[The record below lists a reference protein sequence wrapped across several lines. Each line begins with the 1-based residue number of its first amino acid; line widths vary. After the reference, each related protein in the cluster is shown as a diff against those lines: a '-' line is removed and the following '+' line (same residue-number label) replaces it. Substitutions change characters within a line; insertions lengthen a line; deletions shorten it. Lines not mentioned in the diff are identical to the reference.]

1 MKKIKT
7 AVKRYYPFGL
17 ILMALLGFFEWSVS
31 AGITPHFII
40 PKPSSV
46 VLTLIE
52 QYELLWRH
60 TLITL
65 LEVAVGLG
73 VSIGLGIPLGILLHY
88 SSWAKRALYPF
99 VLVSQTIPIIALS
112 PIFVMWFGYGLTIK
126 VAVIFLFCFFP
137 LVVSTYDGLKVTD
150 PAYLSLFRN
159 LKASKWQMFK
169 YLQWRMALPSVLSG
183 IKLSVIYALM
193 GATVGEWLGG
203 SDGLGYYIRRT
214 ASNLKA
220 DGVFAGIVIL
230 SLIGLILFGVVSGLE
245 AVLLHYRN
253 QERNA

>member
-1 MKKIKT
+1 M
-7 AVKRYYPFGL
+7 
-17 ILMALLGFFEWSVS
+17 
-31 AGITPHFII
+31 
-40 PKPSSV
+40 
-46 VLTLIE
+46 
-52 QYELLWRH
+52 
-60 TLITL
+60 
-65 LEVAVGLG
+65 
-73 VSIGLGIPLGILLHY
+73 
-88 SSWAKRALYPF
+88 
-99 VLVSQTIPIIALS
+99 
-112 PIFVMWFGYGLTIK
+112 
-126 VAVIFLFCFFP
+126 
-137 LVVSTYDGLKVTD
+137 STYDGLKVTD

-169 YLQWRMALPSVLSG
+169 YLQWRLALPSVLSG
-183 IKLSVIYALM
+183 IQLSVIYALM